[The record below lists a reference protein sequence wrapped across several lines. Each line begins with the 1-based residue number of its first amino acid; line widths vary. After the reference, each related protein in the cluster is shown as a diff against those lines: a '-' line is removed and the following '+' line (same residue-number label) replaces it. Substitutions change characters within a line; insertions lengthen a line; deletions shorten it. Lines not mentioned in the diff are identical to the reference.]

1 MDNIRKE
8 FISEI
13 MKTLKIEGA
22 FNIGTISDEM
32 QHIPNTDLR
41 AFHKALF
48 GTDHSYLNGMDRI
61 IKVAEQFK
69 PVNVDLVE
77 VKAKELISMVES
89 INTKIGEDAK
99 QRGEGFEYLVSVVKL
114 PGVCEDDMAI
124 LDSIERYRG
133 HKKLIINIRVGWNS
147 KEQLEEFKR
156 AILFTQSDSNFKL
169 NTGIKKC
176 LAKIT

>member
-8 FISEI
+8 FINEI

-69 PVNVDLVE
+69 PVDVDLIE

-114 PGVCEDDMAI
+114 PGVSEDDMAI
-124 LDSIERYRG
+124 LNQVKPYCDY
-133 HKKLIINIRVGWNS
+133 KKLIIGIRLFATSLEALRAFKDAIEYSNS
-147 KEQLEEFKR
+147 YSG
-156 AILFTQSDSNFKL
+156 AIANSRV
-169 NTGIKKC
+169 KKM
-176 LAKIT
+176 IGS